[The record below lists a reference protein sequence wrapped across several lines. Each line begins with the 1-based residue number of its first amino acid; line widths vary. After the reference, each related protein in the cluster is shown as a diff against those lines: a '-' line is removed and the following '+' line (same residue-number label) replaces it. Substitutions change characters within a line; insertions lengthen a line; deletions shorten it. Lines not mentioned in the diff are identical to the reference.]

1 MSTPTLTK
9 STQATLSEPL
19 VPVNFMGTP
28 NGGFRFGQARIDF
41 QAYLATLSPAPTLKI
56 DFGTVEFQNHNRPPA
71 IVESSKNGED
81 VKSQEDKESN
91 NKVLFG
97 GVFTNG
103 KIDETPNLKTADHA
117 KQHREILIRV
127 DFNQIKRK
135 SSSLSR
141 SGELPVFR
149 AVTWSENM
157 KDVEIENMS

>member
-1 MSTPTLTK
+1 MSTPNHTQ

-28 NGGFRFGQARIDF
+28 NGGFRFGQTRIDF
-41 QAYLATLSPAPTLKI
+41 QAYLATLSPAPPLKI
-56 DFGTVEFQNHNRPPA
+56 DFGTVEFQHNRPPA

-81 VKSQEDKESN
+81 AKSQEDKESN
-91 NKVLFG
+91 KKVLFG

-103 KIDETPNLKTADHA
+103 KIEETPNLKTADHA

-141 SGELPVFR
+141 
-149 AVTWSENM
+149 
-157 KDVEIENMS
+157 

>member
-1 MSTPTLTK
+1 M
-9 STQATLSEPL
+9 
-19 VPVNFMGTP
+19 
-28 NGGFRFGQARIDF
+28 
-41 QAYLATLSPAPTLKI
+41 SPAPPLKI
-56 DFGTVEFQNHNRPPA
+56 DFGNVEFQNHNRPPA

-97 GVFTNG
+97 GVFMNG
-103 KIDETPNLKTADHA
+103 KINETPNLKTADQA